1 MSSKYTDFN
10 KLDLYEPDSVPNL
23 LAEYNSSINKIDTIL
38 HKQDVDVTTANG
50 HANEAL
56 QKNIATETKVATLSS
71 NLDSQV
77 NAIKQSITTT
87 ASTINESITSNVSTI
102 NGTITTLD
110 SKVSTMST
118 KLDETTETAN
128 AAKASAE
135 TNNSA
140 AAEAKQLA
148 TQAKSDAAT
157 AKQTAD
163 SANTLVAQANA
174 KATEAL
180 QSKQLIQSVA
190 AKFPLQNVDIKDGT
204 LETSKFSTS
213 TMTTLLST
221 LQIRCFDST
230 NSNADNDEMVCPAG
244 ITLKGF
250 YIPAFDILCIYYF
263 DKDNKTPLAS
273 IFDSRQTIKM
283 PNYVK
288 KPTANYINTGCM
300 VVAYVT
306 GTDFKTWDGLYL
318 TKTGFLGTG
327 STIDASTNLK
337 NFGCA
342 LYPMRTVSA

>member
-56 QKNIATETKVATLSS
+56 QKNTATEAKVASLSS
-71 NLDSQV
+71 NLDSHV
-77 NAIKQSITTT
+77 NEIKQSITTT
-87 ASTINESITSNVSTI
+87 ASTI

-110 SKVSTMST
+110 SKVSSMST

-204 LETSKFSTS
+204 LETSKFATS
-213 TMTTLLST
+213 TMNALLST

-230 NSNADNDEMVCPAG
+230 NSNADNDEMICPSG
-244 ITLKGF
+244 ITLRGF

-300 VVAYVT
+300 VIAYVT

-327 STIDASTNLK
+327 STIDAATNLK

>member
-56 QKNIATETKVATLSS
+56 QKNTATEAKVATLSS

-87 ASTINESITSNVSTI
+87 ASNINDTITSNVSTI
-102 NGTITTLD
+102 NGTINTLD

-128 AAKASAE
+128 AAKAS
-135 TNNSA
+135 
-140 AAEAKQLA
+140 
-148 TQAKSDAAT
+148 AKSDAAT

-213 TMTTLLST
+213 TMATLLST

-250 YIPAFDILCIYYF
+250 YIPTFDILCIYYF

-300 VVAYVT
+300 IVAYVT

>member
-56 QKNIATETKVATLSS
+56 QKNTATEAKVATLSS

-77 NAIKQSITTT
+77 NEIKQSITTT
-87 ASTINESITSNVSTI
+87 ASNIND
-102 NGTITTLD
+102 TITTLD

-118 KLDETTETAN
+118 KLDVTTETAN

-263 DKDNKTPLAS
+263 DKDNNTPIAS

-300 VVAYVT
+300 IVAYVT
-306 GTDFKTWDGLYL
+306 GNDFKTWDGLYL
-318 TKTGFLGTG
+318 TNKGFLGTG
-327 STIDASTNLK
+327 STIDASTKLK

>member
-56 QKNIATETKVATLSS
+56 QKNTATEAKVATLSS
-71 NLDSQV
+71 NLDSHV
-77 NAIKQSITTT
+77 NEIKQSITTT
-87 ASTINESITSNVSTI
+87 ASNIND
-102 NGTITTLD
+102 TITTLE

-128 AAKASAE
+128 AAKVSGE

>member
-87 ASTINESITSNVSTI
+87 ASTINESIT
-102 NGTITTLD
+102 TLD
-110 SKVSTMST
+110 SKVSTMSA

-288 KPTANYINTGCM
+288 KPTANYINTGCI

-337 NFGCA
+337 SFGCA

>member
-56 QKNIATETKVATLSS
+56 QKNTVTEAKVATLSS
-71 NLDSQV
+71 NLDSHV
-77 NAIKQSITTT
+77 NEIKQSITTT
-87 ASTINESITSNVSTI
+87 ASTI

-135 TNNSA
+135 INNSA

-204 LETSKFSTS
+204 LETSKFATS
-213 TMTTLLST
+213 TMNALLST

-230 NSNADNDEMVCPAG
+230 NSNADNDEMICPSG

-300 VVAYVT
+300 IIAYVT
-306 GTDFKTWDGLYL
+306 GTDFKTWDSLYL

>member
-56 QKNIATETKVATLSS
+56 QKNTATEAKVATLSS

-77 NAIKQSITTT
+77 NAIKQSITNT
-87 ASTINESITSNVSTI
+87 ASTI
-102 NGTITTLD
+102 NGTITALD
-110 SKVSTMST
+110 SRVSTMS
-118 KLDETTETAN
+118 KKFDETAETAN
-128 AAKASAE
+128 AAKSSAE
-135 TNNSA
+135 TNNAA

-157 AKQTAD
+157 AKQAAD
-163 SANTLVAQANA
+163 SANTVVAQANA

-213 TMTTLLST
+213 TMATLLST
-221 LQIRCFDST
+221 LKIRCFDST
-230 NSNADNDEMVCPAG
+230 NSNADNDEMICPAG

-263 DKDNKTPLAS
+263 DKDNNTPLAS

-300 VVAYVT
+300 IVAYVT

-327 STIDASTNLK
+327 TTIDAATKLK

>member
-56 QKNIATETKVATLSS
+56 QKNTATEAKVATLSG

-87 ASTINESITSNVSTI
+87 ASNINDTIN
-102 NGTITTLD
+102 TLD
-110 SKVSTMST
+110 SKVSTIST

-135 TNNSA
+135 TNNA
-140 AAEAKQLA
+140 AATEAKQLA

-157 AKQTAD
+157 AKQKADAATATVTEA
-163 SANTLVAQANA
+163 SA

-180 QSKQLIQSVA
+180 QAKQLIQSVA

-213 TMTTLLST
+213 TMATLLST

-250 YIPAFDILCIYYF
+250 YIPTFDILCIYYF

>member
-56 QKNIATETKVATLSS
+56 QKNTATEAKVATISS
-71 NLDSQV
+71 NLDSHV
-77 NAIKQSITTT
+77 NEIKQSITTT
-87 ASTINESITSNVSTI
+87 ASTI

-135 TNNSA
+135 TNNVA

-157 AKQTAD
+157 AKQIAD
-163 SANTLVAQANA
+163 SANTVVAQANA

-204 LETSKFSTS
+204 LETSKFATS
-213 TMTTLLST
+213 TMTALLST

>member
-56 QKNIATETKVATLSS
+56 QKNTATEAKVATLSS
-71 NLDSQV
+71 NLDSHV
-77 NAIKQSITTT
+77 NEIKQSITTT
-87 ASTINESITSNVSTI
+87 ASTI

-213 TMTTLLST
+213 TMNALLST

-230 NSNADNDEMVCPAG
+230 NSNADNDEMICPSG
-244 ITLKGF
+244 IILKGF
-250 YIPAFDILCIYYF
+250 YIPAFDILCISYF
-263 DKDNKTPLAS
+263 DKDDKVEFPD
-273 IFDSRQTIKM
+273 IFAARQAIKM

-288 KPTANYINTGCM
+288 KPTANYINLG
-300 VVAYVT
+300 VIIIEFVS

-318 TKTGFLGTG
+318 TKNGFLGPG
-327 STIDASTNLK
+327 STIPTTTKAKSA
-337 NFGCA
+337 GCA
-342 LYPMRTVSA
+342 IYPMRTVSA

>member
-56 QKNIATETKVATLSS
+56 QKNTATEAKVATLSS
-71 NLDSQV
+71 NLDSHV
-77 NAIKQSITTT
+77 NEIKQSITTT
-87 ASTINESITSNVSTI
+87 ASTI

-118 KLDETTETAN
+118 KLDETAETAN

-135 TNNSA
+135 TNNVA

-163 SANTLVAQANA
+163 SANTVVAQANA
-174 KATEAL
+174 KAIEAL

-204 LETSKFSTS
+204 LETSKFATS
-213 TMTTLLST
+213 TMNALLST

-230 NSNADNDEMVCPAG
+230 NSNADNDEMVCPSG

-273 IFDSRQTIKM
+273 IFDARQTIKM

-288 KPTANYINTGCM
+288 KPTSNYINTGCM
-300 VVAYVT
+300 IVAYVT
-306 GTDFKTWDGLYL
+306 GTDFKTWDGLYI

>member
-56 QKNIATETKVATLSS
+56 QKNTATEAKVATLSS
-71 NLDSQV
+71 NLDSHV
-77 NAIKQSITTT
+77 NEIKQSITTT
-87 ASTINESITSNVSTI
+87 ASTI

-135 TNNSA
+135 TNNVA

-163 SANTLVAQANA
+163 SANTVVAQANA

-204 LETSKFSTS
+204 LETSKFATS
-213 TMTTLLST
+213 TMNALLST

-230 NSNADNDEMVCPAG
+230 NSNADNDEMVCPSG

-263 DKDNKTPLAS
+263 DKDDKTPLAD
-273 IFDSRQTIKM
+273 IFSSRQTIKM

-300 VVAYVT
+300 LMEFVT
-306 GTDFKTWDGLYL
+306 GQDFKTWDGLYL
-318 TKTGFLGTG
+318 TNNGFLGTG
-327 STIDASTNLK
+327 SNVDASIKLK
-337 NFGCA
+337 SCGAAFI
-342 LYPMRTVSA
+342 PMRTVSA

>member
-56 QKNIATETKVATLSS
+56 QKNTATEAKVATLSS
-71 NLDSQV
+71 NLDSHV
-77 NAIKQSITTT
+77 NEIKQSITTT
-87 ASTINESITSNVSTI
+87 ASTIND
-102 NGTITTLD
+102 TITTLD
-110 SKVSTMST
+110 SKVSSMST

-135 TNNSA
+135 TNNVA
-140 AAEAKQLA
+140 AEEAKQLA

-163 SANTLVAQANA
+163 SANTVVAQANA

-204 LETSKFSTS
+204 IETSKFATS
-213 TMTTLLST
+213 TMNALLST

-244 ITLKGF
+244 ITLRGF

>member
-56 QKNIATETKVATLSS
+56 QKNTATEAKVATLSS
-71 NLDSQV
+71 NIDSQV

-87 ASTINESITSNVSTI
+87 ASTIN
-102 NGTITTLD
+102 GTITTLD
-110 SKVSTMST
+110 SKVSTIST

-128 AAKASAE
+128 AAKANAE

-204 LETSKFSTS
+204 LETSKFATS
-213 TMTTLLST
+213 TMNALLST

-230 NSNADNDEMVCPAG
+230 NSNADNDEMVCPSG

-250 YIPAFDILCIYYF
+250 YIPTFDILCIYYF

-300 VVAYVT
+300 VVAYVS

>member
-56 QKNIATETKVATLSS
+56 QKNTATEAKVATLSS
-71 NLDSQV
+71 NLDSHV
-77 NAIKQSITTT
+77 NEIKQSITTT
-87 ASTINESITSNVSTI
+87 ASTI

-110 SKVSTMST
+110 SKVSTVSK

-128 AAKASAE
+128 AAKVSAE
-135 TNNSA
+135 TNNVA

-204 LETSKFSTS
+204 LETSKFATS
-213 TMTTLLST
+213 TMNALLST

-230 NSNADNDEMVCPAG
+230 NSNADNDEMICPSG
-244 ITLKGF
+244 IILKGF
-250 YIPAFDILCIYYF
+250 YIPAFDILCISYF
-263 DKDNKTPLAS
+263 DKDDKVEFPD
-273 IFDSRQTIKM
+273 IFAARQAIKM

-288 KPTANYINTGCM
+288 KPTANYINLG
-300 VVAYVT
+300 VIIIEFVT

-318 TKTGFLGTG
+318 TKNGFLGSG
-327 STIDASTNLK
+327 STIPTTTKAKSA
-337 NFGCA
+337 GCA

>member
-56 QKNIATETKVATLSS
+56 QKNTATEAKVATLSS
-71 NLDSQV
+71 NLDSHV
-77 NAIKQSITTT
+77 NELKKSITTT
-87 ASTINESITSNVSTI
+87 ASNI

-110 SKVSTMST
+110 SHVSTMSK

-135 TNNSA
+135 TNNVATS
-140 AAEAKQLA
+140 EAKRLA
-148 TQAKSDAAT
+148 TEAKSDAAS
-157 AKQTAD
+157 AKQKAD
-163 SANTLVAQANA
+163 SANEVVAQANA

-204 LETSKFSTS
+204 LETSKFATS
-213 TMTTLLST
+213 TMNALLST

-230 NSNADNDEMVCPAG
+230 NSNADNDEMVCPSG

-263 DKDNKTPLAS
+263 DKDDKTELTG
-273 IFDSRQTIKM
+273 IFRHRQIIKL
-283 PNYVK
+283 PNSVK

-300 VVAYVT
+300 VVAYVS
-306 GTDFKTWDGLYL
+306 GNAYKTWDGLYL
-318 TKTGFLGTG
+318 TNNGFLGTG
-327 STIDASTNLK
+327 SNIPASTQLK
-337 NFGCA
+337 SFGACI
-342 LYPMRTVSA
+342 YPMRTVSA

>member
-56 QKNIATETKVATLSS
+56 QKNTATEAKVATLSS
-71 NLDSQV
+71 NIDSRV
-77 NAIKQSITTT
+77 NEIKQSITTT
-87 ASTINESITSNVSTI
+87 ASTI

-135 TNNSA
+135 TNNAA

-163 SANTLVAQANA
+163 SANTVVAQANA

-204 LETSKFSTS
+204 LETSKFATS
-213 TMTTLLST
+213 TMNALLST

-230 NSNADNDEMVCPAG
+230 NSNADNDEMVCPSG
-244 ITLKGF
+244 IILKGF
-250 YIPAFDILCIYYF
+250 YIPAFDILCISYF
-263 DKDNKTPLAS
+263 DKDDKVEFPD
-273 IFDSRQTIKM
+273 IFAARQAIKM

-288 KPTANYINTGCM
+288 KPTANYINLG
-300 VVAYVT
+300 VIIIEFVS

-318 TKTGFLGTG
+318 TKNGFLGSG
-327 STIDASTNLK
+327 STIPTTTKAK
-337 NFGCA
+337 ACGCA

>member
-56 QKNIATETKVATLSS
+56 QKNTATEAKVATLSS
-71 NLDSQV
+71 NLDSHV
-77 NAIKQSITTT
+77 NEIKQSITTT
-87 ASTINESITSNVSTI
+87 ASTI

-118 KLDETTETAN
+118 KLAETAETAN

-135 TNNSA
+135 TNNVA

-163 SANTLVAQANA
+163 SANTVVAQANA

-190 AKFPLQNVDIKDGT
+190 DKFPLQNVDIKDGT
-204 LETSKFSTS
+204 LETSKFATS
-213 TMTTLLST
+213 TMNALLST

-230 NSNADNDEMVCPAG
+230 NSNADNDEMICPSG

-250 YIPAFDILCIYYF
+250 YIPAFDILCVYYF
-263 DKDNKTPLAS
+263 DKDDKTPLAD
-273 IFDSRQTIKM
+273 IFSERQTIKM

-288 KPTANYINTGCM
+288 KPTANYISLGVILM
-300 VVAYVT
+300 EFVT
-306 GTDFKTWDGLYL
+306 GQDFKTWDGLYL
-318 TKTGFLGTG
+318 TKNGFIG
-327 STIDASTNLK
+327 SGANIDASIKVKSCGASILP
-337 NFGCA
+337 
-342 LYPMRTVSA
+342 LRTVSA

>member
-56 QKNIATETKVATLSS
+56 QKNTATEAKVATLSS
-71 NLDSQV
+71 NLDSHV
-77 NAIKQSITTT
+77 NEIKQSITTT
-87 ASTINESITSNVSTI
+87 ASTI

-118 KLDETTETAN
+118 KLDETAETAN

-135 TNNSA
+135 TNNVA

-163 SANTLVAQANA
+163 SANTVVAQANA

-190 AKFPLQNVDIKDGT
+190 AKFPLQNADIKDGT
-204 LETSKFSTS
+204 LETSKFATS
-213 TMTTLLST
+213 TMATLLST

-244 ITLKGF
+244 ITLRGF

-300 VVAYVT
+300 IIAYVT

>member
-56 QKNIATETKVATLSS
+56 QKNAATETKVATLSS

-77 NAIKQSITTT
+77 NAIKQSITST
-87 ASTINESITSNVSTI
+87 ASTI
-102 NGTITTLD
+102 NGTINTLD

-128 AAKASAE
+128 AAKVSAE
-135 TNNSA
+135 TNNAA

-163 SANTLVAQANA
+163 SANTLVSQANA

-204 LETSKFSTS
+204 LETSKFSTN

-230 NSNADNDEMVCPAG
+230 NSNADNDEMICPAG

-263 DKDNKTPLAS
+263 DKDNKTPIAS

-300 VVAYVT
+300 LVAYVT
-306 GTDFKTWDGLYL
+306 GTDFKTWDGLYI
-318 TKTGFLGTG
+318 TNTGFLGTG
-327 STIDASTNLK
+327 SSIDASTKLK
-337 NFGCA
+337 SFGCS

>member
-56 QKNIATETKVATLSS
+56 QKNTATEAKVATLSS
-71 NLDSQV
+71 NLDSHV
-77 NAIKQSITTT
+77 NEIKQSITTT
-87 ASTINESITSNVSTI
+87 ASTI

-135 TNNSA
+135 TNNVA

-148 TQAKSDAAT
+148 TQANSVAAT

-163 SANTLVAQANA
+163 SANTVVAQANA

-204 LETSKFSTS
+204 LETSKFATS
-213 TMTTLLST
+213 TMNALLST

-230 NSNADNDEMVCPAG
+230 NSNADNDEMVCPSG
-244 ITLKGF
+244 ITLRGF
-250 YIPAFDILCIYYF
+250 YIPTFDILCIYYF
-263 DKDNKTPLAS
+263 DKDDKTELAD
-273 IFDSRQTIKM
+273 IFGNRQTIKM

-300 VVAYVT
+300 LMKYVT
-306 GTDFKTWDGLYL
+306 GNDFKGWDGLYL
-318 TKTGFLGTG
+318 TKNGFLGTG
-327 STIDASTNLK
+327 SNIDASTNLK
-337 NFGCA
+337 NCGA
-342 LYPMRTVSA
+342 SILPMRTVSV

>member
-56 QKNIATETKVATLSS
+56 QKNTATEAKVATLSS
-71 NLDSQV
+71 NLDSHV
-77 NAIKQSITTT
+77 NEIKQSITTT
-87 ASTINESITSNVSTI
+87 ASTI

-135 TNNSA
+135 TNNVA

-163 SANTLVAQANA
+163 SANTVVAQANA

-190 AKFPLQNVDIKDGT
+190 AKFPLQNVDIKEGT
-204 LETSKFSTS
+204 LETSKFATS
-213 TMTTLLST
+213 TMNALLST

-327 STIDASTNLK
+327 STIDTSTNLK

>member
-56 QKNIATETKVATLSS
+56 QKNTATEAKVATLSS

-87 ASTINESITSNVSTI
+87 ASNI

-135 TNNSA
+135 TNNSSV
-140 AAEAKQLA
+140 AEAKQLA

-190 AKFPLQNVDIKDGT
+190 NKFPLQNVDIKDGT

-263 DKDNKTPLAS
+263 DKDNNTPLAS

-300 VVAYVT
+300 VVCYVT
-306 GTDFKTWDGLYL
+306 GADFKTWDGLYL

>member
-56 QKNIATETKVATLSS
+56 QKNTATEAKVATLSS
-71 NLDSQV
+71 NIDSHV
-77 NAIKQSITTT
+77 NEIKQSITTT
-87 ASTINESITSNVSTI
+87 ASTIN
-102 NGTITTLD
+102 GTITSLD
-110 SKVSTMST
+110 SKVSTMSA

-135 TNNSA
+135 TNNVA

-163 SANTLVAQANA
+163 SANTVVAQANA

-204 LETSKFSTS
+204 IETSKFATS
-213 TMTTLLST
+213 TMNALLST

-230 NSNADNDEMVCPAG
+230 NSNADNDEMICPSG
-244 ITLKGF
+244 IILKGF
-250 YIPAFDILCIYYF
+250 YIPAFDILCISYF
-263 DKDNKTPLAS
+263 DKDDKVEFPD
-273 IFDSRQTIKM
+273 IFTERQAIKM

-288 KPTANYINTGCM
+288 KPTANYINLGLIIIEF
-300 VVAYVT
+300 VS

-318 TKTGFLGTG
+318 TKNGFLGPG
-327 STIDASTNLK
+327 STIPTTTKAKSA
-337 NFGCA
+337 GCA
-342 LYPMRTVSA
+342 IYPMRTVSA

>member
-38 HKQDVDVTTANG
+38 HKQDVDVTTANE

-56 QKNIATETKVATLSS
+56 QKNTATEAKVATLSS
-71 NLDSQV
+71 NLDSHV
-77 NAIKQSITTT
+77 NEIKQSITTT
-87 ASTINESITSNVSTI
+87 ASTI

-128 AAKASAE
+128 AAKESAE
-135 TNNSA
+135 TNNVA
-140 AAEAKQLA
+140 AKEAKQLA

-157 AKQTAD
+157 AKQAAD
-163 SANTLVAQANA
+163 SANTVVAQANA

-204 LETSKFSTS
+204 LETSKFATS
-213 TMTTLLST
+213 TMNALLST

-250 YIPAFDILCIYYF
+250 YIPTFDILCIYYF

-300 VVAYVT
+300 VIAYVT

>member
-56 QKNIATETKVATLSS
+56 QKNAATETKVATLSS
-71 NLDSQV
+71 NLDSHV
-77 NAIKQSITTT
+77 NEIKQSITTT
-87 ASTINESITSNVSTI
+87 ASTI

-135 TNNSA
+135 TNNVA

-163 SANTLVAQANA
+163 SANTVVEQANA

-213 TMTTLLST
+213 TMATLIST

>member
-56 QKNIATETKVATLSS
+56 QKNTATEAKVATLSS
-71 NLDSQV
+71 NLDSHV
-77 NAIKQSITTT
+77 NEIKQSITTT
-87 ASTINESITSNVSTI
+87 ASTI

-128 AAKASAE
+128 AAKVSAE
-135 TNNSA
+135 TNNVA
-140 AAEAKQLA
+140 AEEAKQLA

-163 SANTLVAQANA
+163 SANTVVAQANA

-180 QSKQLIQSVA
+180 QSKQLIQSVT

-204 LETSKFSTS
+204 LETSKFATS
-213 TMTTLLST
+213 TINSLLST

-230 NSNADNDEMVCPAG
+230 NSNADNDEMICPSG

-263 DKDNKTPLAS
+263 DKDDKTPLAD
-273 IFDSRQTIKM
+273 IFSSRQTIKM

-288 KPTANYINTGCM
+288 KPTANYISLGVILM
-300 VVAYVT
+300 EFVT
-306 GTDFKTWDGLYL
+306 GQDFKTWDGLYL
-318 TKTGFLGTG
+318 TKNGFIG
-327 STIDASTNLK
+327 SGANIDASIKVKSCGASILP
-337 NFGCA
+337 
-342 LYPMRTVSA
+342 LRTVSA

>member
-56 QKNIATETKVATLSS
+56 QKNTATEAKVATLSS
-71 NLDSQV
+71 NLDSHV
-77 NAIKQSITTT
+77 NEIKQSITTN
-87 ASTINESITSNVSTI
+87 ASTI

-135 TNNSA
+135 TNNVA
-140 AAEAKQLA
+140 VAEAKQLA
-148 TQAKSDAAT
+148 TQAKSDAAI

-163 SANTLVAQANA
+163 SANTVVAQANA

-204 LETSKFSTS
+204 LETSKFATS
-213 TMTTLLST
+213 TMNTLLST

-230 NSNADNDEMVCPAG
+230 NSNADNDEMVCPSG
-244 ITLKGF
+244 IILKGF
-250 YIPAFDILCIYYF
+250 YIPAFDILCISYF
-263 DKDNKTPLAS
+263 DKDDKVEFPD
-273 IFDSRQTIKM
+273 IFAARQAIKM

-288 KPTANYINTGCM
+288 KPTANYINLGLIIIEF
-300 VVAYVT
+300 VS

-318 TKTGFLGTG
+318 TKNGFLGPG
-327 STIDASTNLK
+327 STIPTTTKAKSA
-337 NFGCA
+337 GCA
-342 LYPMRTVSA
+342 IYPMRTVSA

>member
-56 QKNIATETKVATLSS
+56 QKNTATEAKVATLSS
-71 NLDSQV
+71 NLDSHV
-77 NAIKQSITTT
+77 NEIKQSITTT
-87 ASTINESITSNVSTI
+87 ASSI

-135 TNNSA
+135 TNNLA

-163 SANTLVAQANA
+163 SANTVVAQANA

-204 LETSKFSTS
+204 IETSKFATS
-213 TMTTLLST
+213 TMNALLST

-230 NSNADNDEMVCPAG
+230 NSNADNDEMVCPSG
-244 ITLKGF
+244 ITLRGF

-263 DKDNKTPLAS
+263 DKDDKTPLAD
-273 IFDSRQTIKM
+273 IFGTRQTIKM

-300 VVAYVT
+300 LISYVP
-306 GTDFKTWDGLYL
+306 GTDFKGWDGLYL
-318 TKTGFLGTG
+318 TKNGFLGTG
-327 STIDASTNLK
+327 SNIDANINLK
-337 NFGCA
+337 SFGA
-342 LYPMRTVSA
+342 GFVPMRTVSA

>member
-56 QKNIATETKVATLSS
+56 QKNTATEAKVATLSS

-87 ASTINESITSNVSTI
+87 ASTI

-128 AAKASAE
+128 AAKTSVE
-135 TNNSA
+135 TNNVA

-163 SANTLVAQANA
+163 SANTVVAQANA

-204 LETSKFSTS
+204 LETSKFATS
-213 TMTTLLST
+213 TMNALLST

-230 NSNADNDEMVCPAG
+230 NSNADNDEMICPAG
-244 ITLKGF
+244 ITLRGF

>member
-1 MSSKYTDFN
+1 M
-10 KLDLYEPDSVPNL
+10 LH
-23 LAEYNSSINKIDTIL
+23 TI
-38 HKQDVDVTTANG
+38 
-50 HANEAL
+50 
-56 QKNIATETKVATLSS
+56 
-71 NLDSQV
+71 
-77 NAIKQSITTT
+77 
-87 ASTINESITSNVSTI
+87 
-102 NGTITTLD
+102 
-110 SKVSTMST
+110 
-118 KLDETTETAN
+118 
-128 AAKASAE
+128 
-135 TNNSA
+135 
-140 AAEAKQLA
+140 
-148 TQAKSDAAT
+148 
-157 AKQTAD
+157 
-163 SANTLVAQANA
+163 VAQANA

-204 LETSKFSTS
+204 LETSKFATS
-213 TMTTLLST
+213 TMNALLST

-300 VVAYVT
+300 IVAYVT

>member
-56 QKNIATETKVATLSS
+56 QKNTATEAKVATLSS

-87 ASTINESITSNVSTI
+87 ASTIN
-102 NGTITTLD
+102 GTITTLD
-110 SKVSTMST
+110 SKVSTMAT

-135 TNNSA
+135 TNNVA

-163 SANTLVAQANA
+163 SANTVVAQANA

-204 LETSKFSTS
+204 LETSKFATS
-213 TMTTLLST
+213 TMNSLLST

-230 NSNADNDEMVCPAG
+230 NSNADNDEMICPSG
-244 ITLKGF
+244 ITLRGF

-306 GTDFKTWDGLYL
+306 GADFKTWDGLYL

>member
-56 QKNIATETKVATLSS
+56 QKNTATEAKVATLSS
-71 NLDSQV
+71 NLDSHV
-77 NAIKQSITTT
+77 NEIKQSITTT
-87 ASTINESITSNVSTI
+87 ASTI

-135 TNNSA
+135 TNSSA

-190 AKFPLQNVDIKDGT
+190 AKFPLQNIDIKDGT

-213 TMTTLLST
+213 TITTLLST

-263 DKDNKTPLAS
+263 AKDNKTPLAS

-300 VVAYVT
+300 IIAYVT

>member
-56 QKNIATETKVATLSS
+56 QKNAATETKVATLSS

-87 ASTINESITSNVSTI
+87 ASTI

-135 TNNSA
+135 TNNVA

-163 SANTLVAQANA
+163 SANTVVAQANA

-204 LETSKFSTS
+204 LETSKFATS
-213 TMTTLLST
+213 TMNALLST

-230 NSNADNDEMVCPAG
+230 NSNADNDEMVCPSG
-244 ITLKGF
+244 IILKGF
-250 YIPAFDILCIYYF
+250 YIPAFDILCISYF
-263 DKDNKTPLAS
+263 DKDDKVEFPD
-273 IFDSRQTIKM
+273 IFAARQAIKM

-288 KPTANYINTGCM
+288 KPTANYINLGLIIIEF
-300 VVAYVT
+300 VS

-318 TKTGFLGTG
+318 TKNGFLGPG
-327 STIDASTNLK
+327 STIPTTTKAKSA
-337 NFGCA
+337 GCA
-342 LYPMRTVSA
+342 IYPMRTVSA

>member
-56 QKNIATETKVATLSS
+56 QKNTATEAKVATLSS
-71 NLDSQV
+71 NLDSHV
-77 NAIKQSITTT
+77 NEIKQSITTT
-87 ASTINESITSNVSTI
+87 ASTI

-110 SKVSTMST
+110 SKVSSMSA

-128 AAKASAE
+128 AAKASTE
-135 TNNSA
+135 TNNVA

-148 TQAKSDAAT
+148 TQAKNDAAT

-163 SANTLVAQANA
+163 SANTVVAQANA

-204 LETSKFSTS
+204 LETSKFATS
-213 TMTTLLST
+213 TMNALLST

-230 NSNADNDEMVCPAG
+230 NSNADNDEMVCPSG

-273 IFDSRQTIKM
+273 IFDSSQTIKM

-300 VVAYVT
+300 IVAYVT

-327 STIDASTNLK
+327 SPIDASTNLK

>member
-56 QKNIATETKVATLSS
+56 QKNTATEAKVTTLSS
-71 NLDSQV
+71 NLDSHV
-77 NAIKQSITTT
+77 NEIKQSITTT
-87 ASTINESITSNVSTI
+87 AKTI
-102 NGTITTLD
+102 NGTIITLD

-135 TNNSA
+135 TNNVA

-157 AKQTAD
+157 AKQAAD
-163 SANTLVAQANA
+163 SANTVVAQANA

-204 LETSKFSTS
+204 LETSKFATN
-213 TMTTLLST
+213 TMNALLST

-230 NSNADNDEMVCPAG
+230 NSNADNDEMVCPSG

-263 DKDNKTPLAS
+263 DKDNKTPLAD
-273 IFDSRQTIKM
+273 IFSTRQTIKM

-300 VVAYVT
+300 LIAYVP
-306 GTDFKTWDGLYL
+306 GTDFKSWDGLYL
-318 TKTGFLGTG
+318 TNNGFLGTG
-327 STIDASTNLK
+327 SNIDANISLK
-337 NFGCA
+337 SFGA
-342 LYPMRTVSA
+342 AFIPMRTVSA

>member
-56 QKNIATETKVATLSS
+56 QKNTATEAKVATLSS
-71 NLDSQV
+71 NLDSHV
-77 NAIKQSITTT
+77 NEIKQSITTT
-87 ASTINESITSNVSTI
+87 ASTI

-110 SKVSTMST
+110 SKVSTMT
-118 KLDETTETAN
+118 IKLDETTETAN

-135 TNNSA
+135 TNNVA

-163 SANTLVAQANA
+163 SANTVVAQANA

-204 LETSKFSTS
+204 LETSKFATS
-213 TMTTLLST
+213 TMNALLST

-230 NSNADNDEMVCPAG
+230 NSNADNDEMVCPSG
-244 ITLKGF
+244 ITLRGF

>member
-56 QKNIATETKVATLSS
+56 QKNTATEAKVATLSS
-71 NLDSQV
+71 NLDSHV
-77 NAIKQSITTT
+77 NEIKQSITTT
-87 ASTINESITSNVSTI
+87 ASTINESITK
-102 NGTITTLD
+102 LD

-118 KLDETTETAN
+118 RLDETTETAN

-273 IFDSRQTIKM
+273 IFDSSQTIKM

-300 VVAYVT
+300 VIAYVT
-306 GTDFKTWDGLYL
+306 GNDFKTWDGLYL

>member
-38 HKQDVDVTTANG
+38 HKQDVDVTTANA

-56 QKNIATETKVATLSS
+56 QKNTATEAKVATLSS
-71 NLDSQV
+71 NLDSHV
-77 NAIKQSITTT
+77 NEIKQSITTT
-87 ASTINESITSNVSTI
+87 ASTI

-110 SKVSTMST
+110 SKVSTMT
-118 KLDETTETAN
+118 IKLDETTETAN

-135 TNNSA
+135 TNNVA

-163 SANTLVAQANA
+163 SANTVVAQANA

-204 LETSKFSTS
+204 LETSKFATS
-213 TMTTLLST
+213 TMNALLST

-230 NSNADNDEMVCPAG
+230 NSNADNDEMVCPSG
-244 ITLKGF
+244 ITLRGF

-263 DKDNKTPLAS
+263 DKDNKTQLAS
-273 IFDSRQTIKM
+273 IFDSQQTIKM

>member
-56 QKNIATETKVATLSS
+56 QKNTATEAKVATLSS
-71 NLDSQV
+71 NLDSHV
-77 NAIKQSITTT
+77 NEIKQSITTT
-87 ASTINESITSNVSTI
+87 ASTI

-118 KLDETTETAN
+118 KLDETTEIAN

-135 TNNSA
+135 TNNVA
-140 AAEAKQLA
+140 ATEAKQLA

-157 AKQTAD
+157 AKQAAD
-163 SANTLVAQANA
+163 SANTIVAQANA

-213 TMTTLLST
+213 TITTLLST

-230 NSNADNDEMVCPAG
+230 NSNADNDEMICPSG

-250 YIPAFDILCIYYF
+250 YIPAFDILCVYYF
-263 DKDNKTPLAS
+263 DKDDKTPLAD
-273 IFDSRQTIKM
+273 IFSSRQTIKM

-288 KPTANYINTGCM
+288 KPTANYISLGVILM
-300 VVAYVT
+300 EFVT
-306 GTDFKTWDGLYL
+306 GQDFKTWDGLYL
-318 TKTGFLGTG
+318 TKNGFIG
-327 STIDASTNLK
+327 SGANIDASIKVKSCGASILP
-337 NFGCA
+337 
-342 LYPMRTVSA
+342 LRTVSA